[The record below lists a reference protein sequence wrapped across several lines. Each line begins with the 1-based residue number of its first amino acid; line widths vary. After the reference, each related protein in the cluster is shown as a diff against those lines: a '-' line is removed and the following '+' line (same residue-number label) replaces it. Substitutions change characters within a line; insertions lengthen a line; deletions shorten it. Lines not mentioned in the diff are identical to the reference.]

1 MSQAK
6 FLWSPKS
13 AWGCQSKT
21 THPQTHIKSDKTFP
35 LKSSSNRSH
44 VIFSSV
50 SGHLGHFYVLT
61 VVQSVAR
68 NTGMQR
74 TFLIMV
80 FSRSTPSSG
89 ISGSH
94 GSFISS
100 FLRNL
105 HSDYTDEWMKKMWYI
120 YIMKYY
126 SVVKKESNL

>member
-1 MSQAK
+1 M
-6 FLWSPKS
+6 
-13 AWGCQSKT
+13 
-21 THPQTHIKSDKTFP
+21 
-35 LKSSSNRSH
+35 
-44 VIFSSV
+44 IFSSV
-50 SGHLGHFYVLT
+50 SGHLGHFDVLT

-80 FSRSTPSSG
+80 FSRSTPGSG

-94 GSFISS
+94 GSFISI

-126 SVVKKESNL
+126 SVIKKERNL

>member
-35 LKSSSNRSH
+35 LKSSSNRSR

-50 SGHLGHFYVLT
+50 SGRLGHFYVLT

-80 FSRSTPSSG
+80 FSRSMPSSASSSQTFSLPHTASFPMQTPCSLAP
-89 ISGSH
+89 ISAPHNQAGR
-94 GSFISS
+94 
-100 FLRNL
+100 LRTTAYV
-105 HSDYTDEWMKKMWYI
+105 SGT
-120 YIMKYY
+120 
-126 SVVKKESNL
+126 